1 MFSSQQY
8 TRLRQERRLLRRS
21 INGPA
26 FFAAVVVIAFFG
38 IGGAWSVLVPLGSA
52 ALATGQISP
61 EGHRKTVQHLE
72 GGIIRDIRV
81 QDGDRV
87 AAGDVLLVLED
98 TQALATYR
106 VQETRFGSLMAIE
119 ARLVAEEAGRASAD
133 WSAVPDVAGAPAMI
147 EDQKAIFEAR
157 TESDAAERNILNKR
171 IDQLGEEI
179 NGLKAQIRSYDQ
191 QLALIDDEIGMMND
205 LLDKGLARKPRLLE
219 LRRNMAEIAGRLA
232 SSRAAIAR
240 ARQSI
245 GETELQIF
253 GLSTKRRDE
262 AATQLGEIRSQIADL
277 EQRMTSSRDV
287 LARTVI
293 TAPNDGTIIDLRL
306 TTRGAVV
313 RPGEPILDIVPATD
327 RLLVDARVS
336 PTNIDAIKEGY
347 EAHVTLNAFPQR
359 NLPRLKG
366 VVEHLSADKLQDAGS
381 GEEYY
386 LARIEI
392 DREQLAT
399 LDIADDLV
407 PGMPADTMI
416 FTGTRTFFS
425 YLIDPLIESID
436 RSFRES

>member
-1 MFSSQQY
+1 
-8 TRLRQERRLLRRS
+8 
-21 INGPA
+21 
-26 FFAAVVVIAFFG
+26 
-38 IGGAWSVLVPLGSA
+38 
-52 ALATGQISP
+52 
-61 EGHRKTVQHLE
+61 
-72 GGIIRDIRV
+72 
-81 QDGDRV
+81 
-87 AAGDVLLVLED
+87 LVLED

-106 VQETRFGSLMAIE
+106 VQEARFGSLMAIE
-119 ARLVAEEAGRASAD
+119 ARLVAEEAGRASPD
-133 WSAVPDVAGAPAMI
+133 WSAVPNVAGAPAMI
-147 EDQKAIFEAR
+147 EDQRAIFDAR

-179 NGLKAQIRSYDQ
+179 NGLKAQNRSYDQ
-191 QLALIDDEIGMMND
+191 QLALIEDEIGMMND

-219 LRRNMAEIAGRLA
+219 LRRNKAEIAGRLA

-262 AATQLGEIRSQIADL
+262 AETQLGEVRSQIADL

-313 RPGEPILDIVPATD
+313 RPGEPILDIVPETD

-336 PTNIDAIKEGY
+336 PTDIDAIKEGF
-347 EAHVTLNAFPQR
+347 EAHVTLSAFPQR

-366 VVEHLSADKLQDAGS
+366 IVEHLSADKLQDPGS
-381 GEEYY
+381 GEDYY